1 MLPQKELLPAKVMA
15 VPGLEHEGKENAV
28 AGNSVGA
35 AQWAL
40 DITVGSGVLRE
51 RGVHGFPP
59 RAVRRW
65 SSRIMHTAC
74 Q

>member
-1 MLPQKELLPAKVMA
+1 MPQKELLPAKVMA

-35 AQWAL
+35 AQWAF
-40 DITVGSGVLRE
+40 DIIVGSGVLRK

-59 RAVRRW
+59 K
-65 SSRIMHTAC
+65 SCEKME
-74 Q
+74 